1 MKLPERLGRRSGRPF
16 HSAIATSFA
25 IEFAAVEEIFLP
37 QLMAS
42 GATNLLLITDERMA
56 ALGLSDGSR
65 LPMALGCDYALFSPP
80 AAQGIFHPKIIL
92 QIGRDS
98 ARAFVSSANLTA
110 AGLAGNA
117 EVTVEIECKDDDSP
131 ERAIVRSIWR
141 YLDALVGTEPT
152 AARDALRWARE
163 RAAWIDGPGEPQLQ
177 ELEDGSA
184 IAFIH
189 GPGETGIGDQ
199 FVAFIGGS
207 EVESLV
213 VISPYWDQDLG
224 ALSHLAARLAP
235 QRIILPIDRHQHQ
248 FPVEAAF
255 AGKVAFVDLN
265 WPSRRFTHAK
275 ILVAST
281 AQHDHVLFGSANCS
295 VAALGR
301 SGRPGTNAEACVYRR
316 LPKGAAREALELDRW
331 LEGDAIALEELSPP
345 AETAPIPLQSIEER
359 RPGTFELAQ
368 GVLSWQPAAHT
379 VATGEIELLDRDGAL
394 LVSLLSSSFGTAGQ
408 CRVAP
413 IDPALRPKLRF
424 ARLVGSEFSS
434 NLAHV
439 THRDALRSRRREVAS
454 GSVARALL
462 SFSGG
467 DDFDLWMH
475 QAFETLARADFEDVT
490 EPEVLAASGPR
501 NNKPASQTEEP
512 VELSYEDFTQAKSG
526 LPRSAGQGA
535 NSLAGTYADS
545 IRDFLNLLSGGTPV
559 AATAPPEDSDYDDP
573 IDEEGEFDPEADT
586 PIPPKEAEARSQQ
599 PVAEPVD
606 GALYE
611 RHVIAYAEGLECDEE
626 TLGSSDVLRLRF
638 WILLLLYKARCDEL
652 PKGLDASSA
661 SLAWPRLIVR
671 VLVGFFCGRR
681 PAIARL
687 MVSRDYCGMPADFM
701 ECWITVLW
709 SLDAIER
716 QLTGRPK
723 DRQFL
728 QYVPQLRKRILVLL
742 ALSSEEL
749 GDAAVVEVRAG
760 LDRSI
765 GRRLGLGG

>member
-1 MKLPERLGRRSGRPF
+1 VKLPERLGRRSGRPF

-25 IEFAAVEEIFLP
+25 VEFAAVEEILLP

-56 ALGLSDGSR
+56 ALALSDGSK
-65 LPMALGCDYALFSPP
+65 LPIALGSDYALHSPP
-80 AAQGIFHPKIIL
+80 AADGIFHPKIIL
-92 QIGRDS
+92 QVGRES

-117 EVTVEIECKDDDSP
+117 EVTVEIECKDEDSP

-141 YLDALVGTEPT
+141 YLSALVGTEQTP
-152 AARDALRWARE
+152 ARDALRWTGE
-163 RAAWIDGPGEPQLQ
+163 RAAWLEGPEGPVLK

-184 IAFIH
+184 IAFLH
-189 GPGETGIGDQ
+189 GPGEAGIADQ
-199 FVAFIGGS
+199 FVSFLGDAAI
-207 EVESLV
+207 ESLV
-213 VISPYWDQDLG
+213 VVSPYWDHDLG
-224 ALSHLAARLAP
+224 ALADLAARLSP
-235 QRIILPIDRHQHQ
+235 ERIVLPIDSSEHE
-248 FPVEAAF
+248 FPVDAAF
-255 AGKVAFVDLN
+255 AKKVTIVELS

-275 ILVAST
+275 IFVAST
-281 AQHDHVLFGSANCS
+281 AEHDHILFGSANCT

-301 SGRPGTNAEACVYRR
+301 NGRSGTNAEACIYRR
-316 LPKGAAREALELDRW
+316 LPKGAAREALDLDRW
-331 LEGDAIALEELSPP
+331 IEGDAIALADLPP
-345 AETAPIPLQSIEER
+345 PIETPPIPLKAIEER
-359 RPGTFELAQ
+359 RAGTFDLERGTLA
-368 GVLSWQPAAHT
+368 WRPAPH
-379 VATGEIELLDRDGAL
+379 VAASGTIELLDREASL
-394 LVSLLSSSFGTAGQ
+394 LVALPLAAFETAGDR
-408 CRVAP
+408 RVVAIEP
-413 IDPALRPKLRF
+413 ELRPKLRF
-424 ARLVGSEFSS
+424 ARLLGSGFTSS
-434 NLAHV
+434 LAHV
-439 THRDALRSRRREVAS
+439 THRDALRTRRREVAS
-454 GSVARALL
+454 GSVARALF

-475 QAFETLARADFEDVT
+475 QAFETLARADFEAVA
-490 EPEVLAASGPR
+490 EPEALAASRPR
-501 NNKPASQTEEP
+501 NEKAAGEAAPP
-512 VELSYEDFTQAKSG
+512 VELSYEEFTQAKSG

-545 IRDFLNLLSGGTPV
+545 IRDFLNLLSGGTP
-559 AATAPPEDSDYDDP
+559 AAEPATPEDSGYDDP

-586 PIPPKEAEARSQQ
+586 PIPSKEPEARAEQ
-599 PVAEPVD
+599 VAEPVD

-611 RHVIAYAEGLECDEE
+611 RHVVAYAEGLECDEE
-626 TLGSSDVLRLRF
+626 ALGSSDVLRLRF
-638 WILLLLYKARCDEL
+638 WILLLLYKARCHEL
-652 PKGLDASSA
+652 PKGLDGSSA

-687 MVSRDYCGMPADFM
+687 MVSRDYSGMPADFM

-716 QLTGRPK
+716 QLTGRVK

-728 QYVPQLRKRILVLL
+728 QYVPQLRKRILLLL

-749 GDAAVVEVRAG
+749 GDAAVLEVRAG

-765 GRRLGLGG
+765 GRRLGLGA